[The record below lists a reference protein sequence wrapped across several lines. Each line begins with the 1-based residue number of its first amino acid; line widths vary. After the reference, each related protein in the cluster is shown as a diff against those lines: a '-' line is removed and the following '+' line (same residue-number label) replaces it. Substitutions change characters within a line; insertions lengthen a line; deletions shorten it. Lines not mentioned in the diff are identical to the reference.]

1 MTAAVG
7 AAPISKLRAWR
18 LAARVPT
25 LSASVAP
32 VAVGT
37 GVAIRYDSF
46 ELLPAL
52 AALFAALC
60 LQVGANLA
68 NDVFDFR
75 KGADTVER
83 LGPPRAVQMGMLSER
98 EVVAGMWLVFAMAA
112 VAGIYLAYAG
122 GWPIIIAGLACIGGA
137 IVYTGGPW
145 PIGYHGLGD
154 LFTFVFFGFVAVPG
168 TVFVQAEAIPDFAW
182 VAAIPVGATVTSI
195 LVVNNLRDIATDRRA
210 GKRTLGVAMG
220 DLWTR
225 RWYGFLV
232 GTAFVVALAAW
243 PLGPLGWPVLLVLGA
258 LLPLAKAAR
267 PVVDG
272 TTGRA
277 LNASLKATANFN
289 LVFGLLFALG
299 IATS

>member
-83 LGPPRAVQMGMLSER
+83 LGPPRAVGNAER
-98 EVVAGMWLVFAMAA
+98 
-112 VAGIYLAYAG
+112 
-122 GWPIIIAGLACIGGA
+122 
-137 IVYTGGPW
+137 T
-145 PIGYHGLGD
+145 
-154 LFTFVFFGFVAVPG
+154 
-168 TVFVQAEAIPDFAW
+168 
-182 VAAIPVGATVTSI
+182 
-195 LVVNNLRDIATDRRA
+195 
-210 GKRTLGVAMG
+210 
-220 DLWTR
+220 
-225 RWYGFLV
+225 
-232 GTAFVVALAAW
+232 
-243 PLGPLGWPVLLVLGA
+243 
-258 LLPLAKAAR
+258 
-267 PVVDG
+267 
-272 TTGRA
+272 
-277 LNASLKATANFN
+277 
-289 LVFGLLFALG
+289 
-299 IATS
+299 